1 MSERTYS
8 EDDAEESS
16 PSSPLPSSQ
25 RTPVG
30 AERFSLGRE
39 IGRGGMGRVVEA
51 ADRQFDR
58 TVAVKLLLGRSA
70 QARARFDTEARVTG
84 QLDHPGIPS
93 VHERGEL
100 DDGTPFYVMHLA
112 HGRTLASALD
122 DAATLAERLRYLP
135 VLIQAA
141 QALGFAHERGVVHRD
156 VKPQNI
162 IVGTHGRSFLLDWG
176 IARAGRS
183 SLPSAPTEEDRPAPL
198 GHTMQGS
205 VMGTPAYMSP
215 EQARGDIQQIDSRTD
230 VFALGAILYHLLSGR
245 CPYPGATAEL
255 TLAAAADAR
264 WEPLATVAPNS
275 PAGLRQICNRAMAR
289 DPADRFRDAT
299 EMALALDG
307 FLSTAVLA
315 QPDRRVE
322 RFATATVVAAGL
334 LLLVMTLGVWSTVGS
349 LREQGVVS
357 LMYLSVAA
365 MGGALSLVEWR
376 TDGRHKL
383 DALILVFAM
392 LTFLFGITGS
402 AMGLES
408 VLARVAELGSADPT
422 WLAGQGA
429 GALLRGCWEALG
441 GIPSSAHLAAA
452 QLLAWGIL
460 RRKRQK
466 ANAG

>member
-1 MSERTYS
+1 MAY
-8 EDDAEESS
+8 
-16 PSSPLPSSQ
+16 
-25 RTPVG
+25 VG
-30 AERFSLGRE
+30 GV
-39 IGRGGMGRVVEA
+39 IKEA
-51 ADRQFDR
+51 AVITRVLVGVDFSDASRQ
-58 TVAVKLLLGRSA
+58 
-70 QARARFDTEARVTG
+70 
-84 QLDHPGIPS
+84 
-93 VHERGEL
+93 
-100 DDGTPFYVMHLA
+100 
-112 HGRTLASALD
+112 ALD
-122 DAATLAERLRYLP
+122 RAAGWAGQCGVPLVAMH
-135 VLIQAA
+135 VLQ
-141 QALGFAHERGVVHRD
+141 
-156 VKPQNI
+156 P
-162 IVGTHGRSFLLDWG
+162 
-176 IARAGRS
+176 
-183 SLPSAPTEEDRPAPL
+183 PAPML
-198 GHTMQGS
+198 PEAQLALPDPTWLHGMEGH
-205 VMGTPAYMSP
+205 AR
-215 EQARGDIQQIDSRTD
+215 EQLEAW
-230 VFALGAILYHLLSGR
+230 LS
-245 CPYPGATAEL
+245 PYPGATAEL